1 MQFSLFGAAVAE
13 PTRADLDGLLLA
25 GAQWVRA
32 TTGGVERARLSILV
46 EHLWRVTA
54 LEDELKVRGLAAER
68 VDAEGGR
75 QAVRTAFRADLTAA
89 AGRWT
94 RGAHTAPPA
103 DLALTVG
110 GLRLWAI
117 ATGRRDDAGY
127 LLGTGPTDQ
136 PTYRS
141 AGSQLA
147 RLGLAAVGVGERGRP
162 GWRITGAKRLRRFAE
177 LLGEAPAGSDGH
189 WPT

>member
-1 MQFSLFGAAVAE
+1 MQFSLFGAAMAE

-25 GAQWVRA
+25 GGQWVRA
-32 TTGGVERARLSILV
+32 TTDRVERARLSILV
-46 EHLWRVTA
+46 DDLWRVTA
-54 LEDELKVRGLAAER
+54 LESELEVRALAAER

-75 QAVRTAFRADLTAA
+75 LAVRTAFEADLTAA
-89 AGRWT
+89 AERWA
-94 RGAHTAPPA
+94 RGARTAPPP

-110 GLRLWAI
+110 GLRLWTI

-127 LLGTGPTDQ
+127 HLGTGPTDQ
-136 PTYRS
+136 PTHRS

-177 LLGEAPAGSDGH
+177 LVGEAPPGSGGH